1 MARPRLA
8 VLQERFAE
16 VRVIGAQVRFFTQT
30 IPLNEDA
37 LVFLPGWGVPPTL
50 WFPIAARLR
59 NKFNTVIIENLGHGD
74 STLGFGVNRH
84 NYLDWNANAA
94 LEVLDILG
102 IKKAH
107 FIVHSMGGYT
117 VKKIV
122 AREPE
127 RVASIVFVC
136 TPLLEPLSSFVLGD
150 SLPMRLTVDFLAL
163 QAYVMRTPFDSVKSS
178 KSVEDAIVRTIRAV
192 NPRFLSDLGI
202 TPLNARSFV
211 GYVLHTPIETIAIA
225 LKGMRLEGKG
235 LEELPKID
243 KPSLYVAGERDWV
256 VDIERIKALAQ
267 WHENASMKTMPD
279 AGHTPMSTH
288 PRELLDILFDF
299 YQGLGVVSP
308 SDRPLLSRH
317 AQF

>member
-16 VRVIGAQVRFFTQT
+16 VRTISANVRFFTQT
-30 IPLNEDA
+30 MPLNEEA

-59 NKFNTVIIENLGHGD
+59 NKFNVVIVENLGHGD
-74 STLGFGVNRH
+74 STLGEGVTRF
-84 NYLDWNANAA
+84 NYLDWNANAV
-94 LEVLDILG
+94 LEILDLLNIQ
-102 IKKAH
+102 KAH
-107 FIVHSMGGYT
+107 FVVHSMGGYT

-150 SLPMRLTVDFLAL
+150 SLPVSLTVDFLAL
-163 QAYVMRTPFDSVKSS
+163 EAHLLRRHIDLFKSS
-178 KSVEDAIVRTIRAV
+178 KRVEDALVHAIRAT
-192 NPRFLSDLGI
+192 NPQFLTDLGI
-202 TPLNARSFV
+202 TPINARPFV
-211 GYVLHTPIETIAIA
+211 NYILRTPIETIAIA

-235 LEELPKID
+235 VEELPKID

-256 VDIERIKALAQ
+256 VDIERIEALSQ
-267 WHENASMKTMPD
+267 WHENSTMKTMKG

-288 PRELLDILFDF
+288 SRELLKLLFEF
-299 YQGLGVVSP
+299 YHSLGVVGAA
-308 SDRPLLSRH
+308 DRLLLLRH
-317 AQF
+317 AQI